1 MRAKIVGAGLLVAG
15 VALIFAGLS
24 LGQEM
29 SVLRKAIF
37 VFLECIGIGLWRG
50 CALWARRESA
60 ALCRYWR
67 QFCTMPTS
75 AAF

>member
-1 MRAKIVGAGLLVAG
+1 MRAKIVGAGLLAAG

-37 VFLECIGIGLWRG
+37 VCLECIGIG
-50 CALWARRESA
+50 
-60 ALCRYWR
+60 
-67 QFCTMPTS
+67 
-75 AAF
+75 